1 MKNYDSRVYSISD
14 FLEWHR
20 NGLLELDPQFQR
32 RAVWSEKAKSY
43 LVDTIVRGKPIP
55 KIFISQRLE
64 GARNVRV
71 VVDGQQ
77 RLRAIIG
84 FVNEDFTISRAHN
97 PELAGTPFSEL
108 PQDVRDDF
116 YQYALGVDVLFNMTY
131 EDTLDVFTR
140 INSYTVTL
148 NRQERLNAKYLGYFK
163 QAAFHLGHQY
173 ATYYVDGGIMTRARV
188 GRMAEAELA
197 SDLLMA
203 LLGGIQTNKSIEQY
217 YKQYED
223 EDKAGEVPAAT
234 DRFRQVMTYVSSIY
248 PTEEIQQTNW
258 SRIHLFYTLFTS
270 IAHLQFGLAS
280 LDPSL
285 CKPFA
290 QQQIGKIR
298 VRLDEISATYDD
310 VAANME
316 DDTKPADYKRFI
328 TWSRRGTTDT
338 ATRVNRAHFV
348 CEKLVEV
355 I

>member
-1 MKNYDSRVYSISD
+1 MKNSDTRVFSISD
-14 FLEWHR
+14 FLEWHK
-20 NGLLELDPQFQR
+20 NGLLELDPDFQR

-64 GARNVRV
+64 GARNVRI

-97 PELAGTPFSEL
+97 QELAGVPFSEL
-108 PQDVRDDF
+108 PQEVRDDF
-116 YQYALGVDVLFNMTY
+116 YQYEIAVDLLFNMTY
-131 EDTLDVFTR
+131 EDTLDVFAR
-140 INSYTVTL
+140 LNSYTIIL
-148 NRQERLNAKYLGYFK
+148 NKQERLNAQYLGYFK
-163 QAAFHLGHQY
+163 QAAFSLGHQFAKY
-173 ATYYVDGGIMTRARV
+173 FIEGGIMTKASV
-188 GRMAEAELA
+188 SRMAEAELA

-203 LLGGIQTNKSIEQY
+203 LLEGVQTNKNIELY
-217 YKQYED
+217 YKKFED
-223 EDKAGEVPAAT
+223 DSNGIPAAYGKFEQIM
-234 DRFRQVMTYVSSIY
+234 RYISSIY
-248 PTEEIQQTNW
+248 PTEEIENTNW

-270 IAHLQFGLAS
+270 LSHLQFGIS
-280 LDPSL
+280 GLDPKLS
-285 CKPFA
+285 KRFN
-290 QQQIGKIR
+290 QEHIGKIR
-298 VRLDEISATYDD
+298 VRLDQISATYDD

-316 DDTKPADYKRFI
+316 DNSKPAEYKRFI

-338 ATRVNRAHFV
+338 STRINRGNFV